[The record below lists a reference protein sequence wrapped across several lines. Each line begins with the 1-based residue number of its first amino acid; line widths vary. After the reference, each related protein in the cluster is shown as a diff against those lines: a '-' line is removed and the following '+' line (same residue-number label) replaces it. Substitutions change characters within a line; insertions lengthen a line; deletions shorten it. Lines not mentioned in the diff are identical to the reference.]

1 MMPGGYLQGVLYGA
15 HVGAVT
21 VDGPLLSDCEK
32 QRFFESTAAFEETT
46 RITSPR
52 QRQSKKQ

>member
-1 MMPGGYLQGVLYGA
+1 MMPGGYLQGAPYGA

-21 VDGPLLSDCEK
+21 VDGPPPSNRDR

-46 RITSPR
+46 GITSPR

>member
-1 MMPGGYLQGVLYGA
+1 MMPGGYLQGALYGV
-15 HVGAVT
+15 HMGTVT
-21 VDGPLLSDCEK
+21 VDGPLLSNRDR

-46 RITSPR
+46 GTTSPR